1 MGYNSYGMNAP
12 VGCLF
17 LGAAWRAASL
27 DFVTV
32 RDMLL
37 RMNFTVSH
45 RAVVVMALL
54 LACGSGDAA
63 QAPSNSPPA
72 PASAPAAQSRTIPPA
87 PPKIIQMGILGSN
100 YGVAFGPY
108 MAKMRATVQKNWV
121 EAVRA
126 ASPQPVA
133 RALSLEFWVAPDG
146 KIEDLAVRDSSGIDA
161 LDKAALKSIRKSSPF
176 DPLPS
181 AVNGHRIHFLFEF
194 GVRLAPE
201 KASEVVS
208 YACKNSPPA
217 SGSAVPLD
225 RIDVIGLASH
235 LTDVK
240 YAVRT
245 LCQRGINFAPDQD
258 YLSTLAHYGAPRQVT
273 ELLAAL
279 TPKSVVEPTPER
291 ARAYQALDFTEV
303 DKNHGPYLPDKELF
317 ARALESA
324 PDSATL
330 QLALARVLLTRH
342 EYSEAE
348 AHTRKSIDLWPENAD
363 AQLELALILLTKKQA
378 SEAMAPAREAVRIAP
393 DDTVAQY
400 MLGTVLI
407 ATSQFKDAVEPLRA
421 ALPLA
426 RQIPILYKNLGVAMV
441 HAGQLDDAIEPLNNY
456 LKIDPNDTDAHYAL
470 GVALRGLGKTDEA
483 VAQFREALRLD
494 PNQTLFAV
502 ALDRTAAKPVNA
514 SASPS
519 AAVPKPEASRIDD
532 SFFTETTYTNRFF
545 DFSYQYPSG
554 WKVLPKEAGTALLH
568 FGTTLVA
575 GSDPIG
581 ADISALLERE
591 SISLFVLAKTD
602 EKEITPKRSL
612 IQMSALSKSAMGS
625 AFSAEATLRR
635 LAGGIR
641 GASVSIDPSNKLE
654 QLTLNGKTFWKLP
667 LEMNMGGKTVRVVEF
682 STESKGYVLLL
693 AFSSADPEVL
703 SQLEGTLH
711 TLKFNSPAE

>member
-1 MGYNSYGMNAP
+1 M
-12 VGCLF
+12 
-17 LGAAWRAASL
+17 L

-45 RAVVVMALL
+45 RAVVVTALL

-63 QAPSNSPPA
+63 QTTSHSPSAPA
-72 PASAPAAQSRTIPPA
+72 PAPAAQSRTIPPA
-87 PPKIIQMGILGSN
+87 PPEIIQMGILDSN

-108 MAKMRATVQKNWV
+108 MAKMRTTIQKNWV

-126 ASPQPVA
+126 ASIPPVS
-133 RALSLEFWVAPDG
+133 RALSVEFWVAPDG
-146 KIEDLAVRDSSGIDA
+146 KIKDPVIRDSSGMHA
-161 LDKAALKSIRKSSPF
+161 LDGAALKSIRKSSPF

-217 SGSAVPLD
+217 SASAVPLD

-291 ARAYQALDFTEV
+291 ARAYEALDFTEV
-303 DKNHGPYLPDKELF
+303 DKNHGPYLPDEELF

-330 QLALARVLLTRH
+330 QLALARMLFTKQ
-342 EYSEAE
+342 EYSAAE
-348 AHTRKSIDLWPENAD
+348 AHTRKSIELWPENAD

-393 DDTVAQY
+393 DYTVAQY
-400 MLGTVLI
+400 MLGTILI

-483 VAQFREALRLD
+483 IAQFREAVRLAPD
-494 PNQTLFAV
+494 QPLYAG
-502 ALDRTAAKPVNA
+502 ALNR
-514 SASPS
+514 ASPQPTGS
-519 AAVPKPEASRIDD
+519 PLPDAKSEEGRLNDGFLSDNI
-532 SFFTETTYTNRFF
+532 YNNRFF
-545 DFSYQYPSG
+545 NFSYEFPAG
-554 WKVLPKEAGTALLH
+554 WQVQDAEAGKRILRAGKALIGGH
-568 FGTTLVA
+568 DPINADIAEMMNQAATTLLVVAKLDTKELTPIASSIQIQVPGLAFVPKNFTAEDFIRSVA
-575 GSDPIG
+575 GSAHGLIG
-581 ADISALLERE
+581 TATVTRPPEQFAVDGHAFWRFAS
-591 SISLFVLAKTD
+591 D
-602 EKEITPKRSL
+602 YEI
-612 IQMSALSKSAMGS
+612 
-625 AFSAEATLRR
+625 
-635 LAGGIR
+635 
-641 GASVSIDPSNKLE
+641 NKV
-654 QLTLNGKTFWKLP
+654 
-667 LEMNMGGKTVRVVEF
+667 TVHVVEAA
-682 STESKGYVLLL
+682 TKEKGYLLIFV
-693 AFSSADPEVL
+693 FSSRDIETV
-703 SQLEGTLH
+703 SRLEGTLQK
-711 TLKFNSPAE
+711 LKFAAPAQ